1 MYLQQRRPNI
11 YYHQRRI
18 STNEQILAGNHFYG
32 SCGDH
37 CCGGGTLLLSY
48 SPPGRKFR
56 YVLFSSGIFEGR
68 WRILA
73 VFWCFCEAL
82 AVGLEP
88 IWAKHASFFPTN
100 RTGHWAPSTNLADRT
115 DKNLGRRKTLMI
127 IFHNFGHQALV
138 KLLQVLIFTIPEV
151 WTWVRNVTF
160 IWRLPKASTDPGK
173 SLRSEPI
180 FASDHLR

>member
-127 IFHNFGHQALV
+127 IFHNFGHQALA
-138 KLLQVLIFTIPEV
+138 KLLQVFTIPEV
-151 WTWVRNVTF
+151 SIWVRNVTF
-160 IWRLPKASTDPGK
+160 ICSLPKAWTDPGE
-173 SLRSEPI
+173 SLRSDPI
-180 FASDHLR
+180 FASDHLG